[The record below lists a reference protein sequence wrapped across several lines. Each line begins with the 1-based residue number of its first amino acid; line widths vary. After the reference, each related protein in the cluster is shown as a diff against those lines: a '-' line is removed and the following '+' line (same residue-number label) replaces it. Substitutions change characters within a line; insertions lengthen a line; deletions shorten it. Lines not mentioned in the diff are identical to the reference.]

1 MKKIIYVLSLIF
13 ISYFNYSEE
22 AQPVACD
29 PMIPMTDSILSA
41 VLKHRDS
48 AFNTCLSC
56 QGSSCSFKS
65 WDDSRTLAVCKRLFC
80 TPSFVSPGF
89 ETPADT
95 PSGKSSFT
103 YSYGISKEGFLENIE
118 VLKAEGA
125 FKKRDAK
132 KFLKS
137 RTRKTRFE
145 PIIYKKVPYEI
156 VNLTSNMV
164 LNTRWGD
171 RD

>member
-1 MKKIIYVLSLIF
+1 MKKITYVLSLIF
-13 ISYFNYSEE
+13 ISFFNFSEE
-22 AQPVACD
+22 TQPVACD
-29 PMIPMTDSILSA
+29 PMIPMTESILSA

-65 WDDSRTLAVCKRLFC
+65 QNDSKIHQVCKRLFC

-103 YSYGISKEGFLENIE
+103 YSYNISKEGSLVNIE

-132 KFLKS
+132 KFLKA
-137 RTRKTRFE
+137 RTRKTKFE
-145 PIIYKKVPYEI
+145 PVIYKNEPYEI

-164 LNTRWGD
+164 LNTRWED

>member
-1 MKKIIYVLSLIF
+1 MTKIMYVLSLIF

-29 PMIPMTDSILSA
+29 PMIPMTESILSA

-56 QGSSCSFKS
+56 QGSSCSLKS
-65 WDDSRTLAVCKRLFC
+65 WDDSKTLSVCKRLFC

-118 VLKAEGA
+118 VLKSEGA

-132 KFLKS
+132 KFLKA

>member
-29 PMIPMTDSILSA
+29 PMIPMTESILSA

-56 QGSSCSFKS
+56 QGSSCSLKS
-65 WDDSRTLAVCKRLFC
+65 WDDSKTLSVCKRLFC
-80 TPSFVSPGF
+80 PPSFVSPGF

-118 VLKAEGA
+118 VLKSEGA

-132 KFLKS
+132 KFLKA

>member
-29 PMIPMTDSILSA
+29 PMIPMTDSILSG

-48 AFNTCLSC
+48 FFNTCLRC
-56 QGSSCSFKS
+56 QGSSCTFKS
-65 WDDSRTLAVCKRLFC
+65 QNDSKIHQVCKRLFC

-103 YSYGISKEGFLENIE
+103 YSYNISKEGSLVNIE

-125 FKKRDAK
+125 FKKKDAK
-132 KFLKS
+132 KFLKA
-137 RTRKTRFE
+137 RTRKTKFE
-145 PIIYKKVPYEI
+145 PVIYKNEPYEI

>member
-13 ISYFNYSEE
+13 ISHFNYSEE

-29 PMIPMTDSILSA
+29 PMIPMNESILSA

-56 QGSSCSFKS
+56 QGSSCSLKS
-65 WDDSRTLAVCKRLFC
+65 WDDSKTLSVCKRLFC

-118 VLKAEGA
+118 VLKSEGA

-132 KFLKS
+132 KFLKA

>member
-13 ISYFNYSEE
+13 ISYSNSSEE
-22 AQPVACD
+22 VQPVACD

-65 WDDSRTLAVCKRLFC
+65 WDDSKTLAVCKRLFC

-132 KFLKS
+132 KFLKA

>member
-13 ISYFNYSEE
+13 ISYSNSSEE
-22 AQPVACD
+22 VQPVACD
-29 PMIPMTDSILSA
+29 PMIPMTESILSA

-56 QGSSCSFKS
+56 QGSSCSLKS
-65 WDDSRTLAVCKRLFC
+65 WDDSKTLSVCKRLFC

-132 KFLKS
+132 KFLKA

>member
-1 MKKIIYVLSLIF
+1 MKKITYVLSLIF
-13 ISYFNYSEE
+13 ISYFNVSEE
-22 AQPVACD
+22 TQPVACD
-29 PMIPMTDSILSA
+29 PMIPMTESILSA

-56 QGSSCSFKS
+56 QGPSCSLKS
-65 WDDSRTLAVCKRLFC
+65 WDDSKTLAVCKRLFC

-89 ETPADT
+89 EIPADT

-103 YSYGISKEGFLENIE
+103 YSYNISKEGSLVNIE
-118 VLKAEGA
+118 VLKADGA

-132 KFLKS
+132 KFLKA

>member
-13 ISYFNYSEE
+13 ISYSNSSEE
-22 AQPVACD
+22 VQPVACD

-132 KFLKS
+132 KFLKA